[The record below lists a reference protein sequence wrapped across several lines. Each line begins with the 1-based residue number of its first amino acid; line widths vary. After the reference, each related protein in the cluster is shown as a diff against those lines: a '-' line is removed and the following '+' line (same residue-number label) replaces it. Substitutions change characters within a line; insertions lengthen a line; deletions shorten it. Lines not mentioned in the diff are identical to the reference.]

1 MMNVWDGNEGVYLEK
16 ESFRMPWDA
25 RRISI
30 VSETSEPRDPH
41 KLKSTTRRATKFDA
55 LTPLTLTPL
64 HFTPFTTSLFL
75 KSYARR

>member
-1 MMNVWDGNEGVYLEK
+1 MMMNVWDGNEGVYLEK

-41 KLKSTTRRATKFDA
+41 KVDDAPSDEIRRADSSSHS
-55 LTPLTLTPL
+55 TPL
-64 HFTPFTTSLFL
+64 HSFHSFFVF
-75 KSYARR
+75 

>member
-41 KLKSTTRRATKFDA
+41 KVDDAPSDA

>member
-30 VSETSEPRDPH
+30 ASETSEPRDPH
-41 KLKSTTRRATKFDA
+41 KVDDAPSDKIRRADSS
-55 LTPLTLTPL
+55 L
-64 HFTPFTTSLFL
+64 HSNFTPNCNDFIIFWKLCATM
-75 KSYARR
+75 R

>member
-1 MMNVWDGNEGVYLEK
+1 
-16 ESFRMPWDA
+16 MPWDA

-41 KLKSTTRRATKFDA
+41 KVNDAPSDEIDA

-64 HFTPFTTSLFL
+64 HFTPRLHCFL
-75 KSYARR
+75 EVMRDDEIRKIEYVKYCPSKAGINI

>member
-41 KLKSTTRRATKFDA
+41 NLKVGDA
-55 LTPLTLTPL
+55 PSDEIQCADSSHSHSTPL
-64 HFTPFTTSLFL
+64 HS
-75 KSYARR
+75 

>member
-1 MMNVWDGNEGVYLEK
+1 MMNVWEGNEGVYLEK

-41 KLKSTTRRATKFDA
+41 DKVDDATKFDA

>member
-41 KLKSTTRRATKFDA
+41 KVDDAPRDEIRRADSS
-55 LTPLTLTPL
+55 LSPL
-64 HFTPFTTSLFL
+64 HFTPFTTSLFFR
-75 KSYARR
+75 SYARR